1 MIKKYKHLF
10 FPILVVVAVLSSGL
24 GFFFQF
30 KINKFDR
37 EIANLQSEIKKT
49 DVEIKVLKTEIS
61 HLTSIQRVREIAN
74 RYLPQ
79 YKNITQKDFINL
91 MDIPVNPDFE

>member
-10 FPILVVVAVLSSGL
+10 FPILVVVAVLASGL
-24 GFFFQF
+24 GFFLQF

>member
-10 FPILVVVAVLSSGL
+10 FPILVLVAVLSSGL
-24 GFFFQF
+24 GFFLQF

>member
-10 FPILVVVAVLSSGL
+10 FPILVVIAVLLSGL
-24 GFFFQF
+24 GFFLQF

>member
-1 MIKKYKHLF
+1 MIKKYRHLF
-10 FPILVVVAVLSSGL
+10 FPILVVIAVLLSGL
-24 GFFFQF
+24 GFFLQF

>member
-10 FPILVVVAVLSSGL
+10 FPILVVVAVLASGL
-24 GFFFQF
+24 GFFLQIN
-30 KINKFDR
+30 INKFDR

>member
-10 FPILVVVAVLSSGL
+10 FSILVVVAVLSSGL
-24 GFFFQF
+24 GFFLQF

>member
-10 FPILVVVAVLSSGL
+10 FPILVVVAVLLSGL
-24 GFFFQF
+24 GFFLQF